1 MIPFRLG
8 MMFIAA
14 VLLGTAGCKSIS
26 DISTSLLSLEKMEF
40 RLAGIQDMRLAGV
53 GMSSVAAVSDLS
65 IQDALALTTAFQRRS
80 LPTTFV
86 LKVEARNPNTGGA
99 GKRSSPLK
107 LTALNWRLIIDGVPT
122 VAGDLDRPIE
132 IPGTQDVAIIP
143 ITVSIDLYRFFA
155 EQGYDKILNLA
166 MALGG
171 KQGST
176 ARVQLDAKPSVEA
189 PFGSLTYPGRIT
201 IVDSEFRQR

>member
-176 ARVQLDAKPSVEA
+176 ARLQLDAKPSVEA

>member
-86 LKVEARNPNTGGA
+86 LNVEARNPNTGGA

-107 LTALNWRLIIDGVPT
+107 LTALNWRLLIDGVPT
-122 VAGDLDRPIE
+122 VTGDLDRPIE

-201 IVDSEFRQR
+201 IVDAEFRQR

>member
-86 LKVEARNPNTGGA
+86 LNVEARNPNTGGA

-122 VAGDLDRPIE
+122 VTGDLDRPIE

-201 IVDSEFRQR
+201 IVDAEFRQR

>member
-201 IVDSEFRQR
+201 IVDAEFRQR

>member
-65 IQDALALTTAFQRRS
+65 IQDALALTTAFQRRR

>member
-40 RLAGIQDMRLAGV
+40 RLAGIRDMRLAGV

-86 LKVEARNPNTGGA
+86 LNVEARNPNTGGA

-107 LTALNWRLIIDGVPT
+107 LTALNWRLLIDGVPT
-122 VAGDLDRPIE
+122 VTGDLDRPIE

-201 IVDSEFRQR
+201 IVDAEFRPR